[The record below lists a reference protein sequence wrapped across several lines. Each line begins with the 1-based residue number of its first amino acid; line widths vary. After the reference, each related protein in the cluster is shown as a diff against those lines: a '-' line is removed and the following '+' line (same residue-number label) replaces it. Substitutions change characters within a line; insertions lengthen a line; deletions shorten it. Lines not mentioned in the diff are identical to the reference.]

1 LIVTSFTDE
10 EQHLLTQAR
19 ELVPA
24 LSQRAAA
31 TNAARDVLPETIAD
45 FHRTGI
51 LRIIQ
56 PRRFGGLQ
64 LRFSL
69 FSQIVEVIT
78 AGCASSGWVYAVLG
92 EHQWLLASYP
102 LQAQVDIWGDNPH
115 AVASSSLAPRTTA
128 ERTAGGWRLSGSF
141 PFSSGCTHAQWA
153 IVGAF
158 LDKPGDPATIAYLLV
173 PFTEIEIIDDWHV
186 LGLAGTGSRTLKLR
200 DVFVPEH
207 RCVMLADLLAGS
219 VPAAEVHVDYP
230 LVRTPRGLMVNY
242 SLPPVA
248 IALGNRALQIALATL
263 RGKVSRGVNPLASS
277 EFVQMT
283 VAEAA
288 AAIDAAA
295 LTMQSG
301 RATAEALIAKQELI
315 PQEYVL
321 RTRRDMTYAQH
332 QTQRAVERLI
342 EVCGAQSVYDTD
354 PLAQIRRDEVRN
366 GDQGARLALDGV
378 DHQRARLPVAY
389 RVTHL
394 RRPQILLLRMVPSVR
409 VDVSDFTICEQE
421 HSLLWRDQWL
431 KHAVGG

>member
-1 LIVTSFTDE
+1 MIGTDFTDE
-10 EQHLLTQAR
+10 EQHLLAQAR

-31 TNAARDVLPETIAD
+31 TNAARDVLPETVAE
-45 FHRTGI
+45 FHRTSI

-69 FSQIVEVIT
+69 FSQIVEELT

-92 EHQWLLASYP
+92 EHQWLLSSYP
-102 LQAQVDIWGDNPH
+102 LQAQIDVWGDNPH
-115 AVASSSLAPRTTA
+115 AVASSSLAPRATA

-141 PFSSGCTHAQWA
+141 PFSSGSSHAQWA
-153 IVGAF
+153 IIGAF
-158 LDKPGDPATIAYLLV
+158 LDRPGDPAAIAYLLV
-173 PFTEIEIIDDWHV
+173 PFAEIEIIDDWHV

-207 RCVMLADLLAGS
+207 RCVMLADLLAGT
-219 VPAAEVHVDYP
+219 VPGAEVHADYP

-263 RGKVSRGVNPLASS
+263 RGKVSRGVNPLAAS

-288 AAIDAAA
+288 AAIDAAT
-295 LTMQSG
+295 LTMHSG
-301 RATAEALIAKQELI
+301 RARAEALIAKQEPI

-321 RTRRDMTYAQH
+321 RTRRDMTCAQH
-332 QTQRAVERLI
+332 QAQQAVEKLI
-342 EVCGAQSVYDTD
+342 EICGAQSVYDSD
-354 PLAQIRRDEVRN
+354 PLAQIRRDILTVLTHNIASR
-366 GDQGARLALDGV
+366 QAAMGAWGRLALS
-378 DHQRARLPVAY
+378 
-389 RVTHL
+389 
-394 RRPQILLLRMVPSVR
+394 PS
-409 VDVSDFTICEQE
+409 SP
-421 HSLLWRDQWL
+421 
-431 KHAVGG
+431 